1 MDKVADKFQSKSKL
15 VPVYNSRDA
24 VPFLKPFRDLRWLLR
39 IIMQNCPLDSSN
51 N

>member
-24 VPFLKPFRDLRWLLR
+24 IPFLKPFRDLR
-39 IIMQNCPLDSSN
+39 
-51 N
+51 